1 ALNSRFE
8 LEVLNSRDFAVGQ
21 AAQIGELRH
30 KLIKQ
35 AALLELRLHE
45 FEIHSGNYR
54 EHIARLESAVAE
66 VAAKV
71 TALNTSNH
79 ELRVELTQTRASTTW
94 RLGRVLMFPVRVV
107 KRLLRRG

>member
-1 ALNSRFE
+1 
-8 LEVLNSRDFAVGQ
+8 
-21 AAQIGELRH
+21 
-30 KLIKQ
+30 
-35 AALLELRLHE
+35 HE
-45 FEIHSGNYR
+45 SEIHSGNYR

-79 ELRVELTQTRASTTW
+79 ELRVELTQTRASTKW
-94 RLGRVLMFPVRVV
+94 RLGRVLMFPVRAV